1 MEAKK
6 RANITAL
13 RGYQRLLHPQVHP
26 TARTLFI
33 RVLQELVELG
43 YTPVVVEVYREPQR
57 QRYLYAQGR
66 SGEALRR
73 AGLTAA
79 EIAAARQLGHTAD
92 KPRVTGVLS
101 SMHTRGRAMDIAWL
115 VNGKVTYQVPD
126 SWWQT
131 YGAIARK
138 HGLIWGGDW
147 RRLVDRPHVEYRGE

>member
-1 MEAKK
+1 MSQAS
-6 RANITAL
+6 RPSI
-13 RGYQRLLHPQVHP
+13 RGINKLQHPKVHP
-26 TARTLFI
+26 TARVLFE
-33 RVLQELVELG
+33 RVLRELVSLG
-43 YTPVVVEVYREPQR
+43 YTPVVVEVYRDPQR

-66 SGEALRR
+66 TDDALRK

-126 SWWQT
+126 SWWQV
-131 YGAIARK
+131 YGSIARK

-147 RRLVDRPHVEYRGE
+147 KRLVDRPHVEYRGE